1 MYIYIYSSPM
11 VSLVLTEIMYIYIY
25 SSPMVSL
32 VLTDSSQLTSDSQHC
47 HSNER
52 LFLKDFVHC
61 VPGSSGG
68 RLARWLQPDSY
79 VEPSRCEVLYSRDD
93 MRCGWPAIV
102 TVLTRDQY
110 GDLVHVPSLKIEVK
124 AVPID
129 KKELGDSDQSRK
141 MRRVSQPDAL
151 TFGGHAHP
159 SLDTPYEVTIKDKMC
174 YYAITIMKV
183 YENYSF
189 EELRFTSP
197 AVKRSSE
204 NMLVRPNSDGT
215 YSATW
220 TPGSVG
226 WYSVLVTIDG
236 YDMEETYKVEVK
248 EPPQGMAPPTQSVV
262 KKPSHQPSRLRKFV
276 AKNSAG
282 LRIRA
287 HPSLQSEQIGIVHI
301 NGTIAFVDEVIRSK
315 SPVVFGPGD
324 YNVVKC
330 GASGHNVRSR
340 PNLKAP
346 PVGMLVL
353 GNQLT
358 VMDIV
363 STLRDSTGSMLLW
376 ERTKRGGGLWL
387 RGDEYENC
395 QHWRLAAYYM
405 GERAGLRQVA
415 PRDYAVNNEGTW
427 VQLDKETRRK
437 FCFNTEGEAWSLAVS
452 KTDTAY
458 LRRDG
463 HTDKEFSLDT
473 RPHILENGFH
483 APRKGFDF
491 SHNSNVSPFASVEG
505 SGFIFRSATPSNNET
520 PPPAVTSTNPFVF
533 GSFGMQGHRG
543 GSQGA
548 FGVHEHRGSA
558 PSPVPKIPST
568 EESPQSV
575 QDRPDMPCSP
585 RPPWDTRRS
594 DKDRESSKFAALHK
608 WLKGEDGRGTPR
620 RTSRSSSPKAPPGGP
635 SPRLSRS
642 SSPVAIPA
650 SASRAA
656 AQSLYAPSGTVANPP
671 AADVKTC
678 LAPYNCLCLSGVKT
692 CLALYN
698 FVSVWC

>member
-1 MYIYIYSSPM
+1 
-11 VSLVLTEIMYIYIY
+11 
-25 SSPMVSL
+25 
-32 VLTDSSQLTSDSQHC
+32 
-47 HSNER
+47 
-52 LFLKDFVHC
+52 
-61 VPGSSGG
+61 
-68 RLARWLQPDSY
+68 
-79 VEPSRCEVLYSRDD
+79 

-301 NGTIAFVDEVIRSK
+301 NGTIAFVDEIHNDDGVWLRLSQDTIHQYCCNGYSEAWCLQYNQHLGKTLLLPVEEPRSILDQVIKETILRKLPEIATHKDSRSK

-363 STLRDSTGSMLLW
+363 SILRDSTGSMLLW
-376 ERTKRGGGLWL
+376 ERTKGRGGLWL

-463 HTDKEFSLDT
+463 HTDKEFSLDA

-505 SGFIFRSATPSNNET
+505 SGFIFRSAIPSNNET